1 MEWKPERGILREAEE
16 LARAYES
23 VSDAG
28 EIQELLRRDYEKQ
41 RLELLSLR
49 EERREA
55 VRTESLP

>member
-28 EIQELLRRDYEKQ
+28 EIQSFCAATMRN
-41 RLELLSLR
+41 SGW
-49 EERREA
+49 
-55 VRTESLP
+55 SF